1 VRLDAGDH
9 EHDSVSRFGSPIEEL
24 LAEALVRRGSLR
36 GLTVTVGDPKPSTGD
51 TLMIVPQ
58 FQLEGWR
65 LDFAVVIKIEGLSAV
80 MVVEC
85 DGHEYHERTKEQAA
99 RDRRR
104 DREIQTLDITPPI
117 VIFRFTGSEIV
128 KDADACADE
137 VVEELERRA
146 RTTRRGGE

>member
-1 VRLDAGDH
+1 MTLRDQSSERHDLSTDLDAAQ
-9 EHDSVSRFGSPIEEL
+9 E
-24 LAEALVRRGSLR
+24 
-36 GLTVTVGDPKPSTGD
+36 
-51 TLMIVPQ
+51 
-58 FQLEGWR
+58 R
-65 LDFAVVIKIEGLSAV
+65 L
-80 MVVEC
+80 
-85 DGHEYHERTKEQAA
+85 KEQAA